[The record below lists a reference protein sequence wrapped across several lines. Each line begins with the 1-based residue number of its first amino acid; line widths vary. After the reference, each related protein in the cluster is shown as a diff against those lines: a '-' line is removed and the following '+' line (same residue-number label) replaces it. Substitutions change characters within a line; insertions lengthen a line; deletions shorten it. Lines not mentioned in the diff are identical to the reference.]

1 MGHYQ
6 VNTEQQH
13 WYGTGRAN
21 IIENRREERAPEFD
35 ESCKRAFFYP
45 NISLENKSG
54 FLRYFFSISVFN
66 ILVIFWSHIHKSL
79 PRSPPPTL
87 TAFVTFLSGSCIFAI
102 RDVVVFLL
110 LLKREPIP
118 DFAPISGK
126 QQNVKINI
134 ISRKQ
139 QNDEIHTMPEKR
151 SNSGCRWSMSGK
163 QVFKSIQ
170 SQKKLKSIQFPQS
183 VKMLKSIYIP
193 RKRKNI
199 HHKS

>member
-66 ILVIFWSHIHKSL
+66 ILVIFWSHIDFNIL
-79 PRSPPPTL
+79 L
-87 TAFVTFLSGSCIFAI
+87 FSGNW
-102 RDVVVFLL
+102 
-110 LLKREPIP
+110 
-118 DFAPISGK
+118 G
-126 QQNVKINI
+126 
-134 ISRKQ
+134 
-139 QNDEIHTMPEKR
+139 EIWYWPSFQE
-151 SNSGCRWSMSGK
+151 
-163 QVFKSIQ
+163 Q
-170 SQKKLKSIQFPQS
+170 
-183 VKMLKSIYIP
+183 
-193 RKRKNI
+193 
-199 HHKS
+199 